1 MNKRM
6 YVKPRTGLLMRA
18 ESLKG
23 LKEQRADLLTQM
35 ETLTDAVKTE
45 KRAFTEDEIAKFNV
59 LEKQVKDIDAT
70 IAATERAA
78 AMTIDEAAG
87 TEAPDPK
94 EPTEA
99 MERRAF
105 EGYIRGIVLEER
117 AATNLEKGVNGAV
130 IPKTIANK
138 IIETVKELSPIYAA
152 TTKYHVKGELS
163 FPVYDESTQRI
174 QCAYANE
181 FTALTSTAGKFTSV
195 SLTGF
200 LAGVLSKVSKSLVN
214 NAQFD
219 LVSYTINKVAQA
231 VAEFLENELING
243 TASKMTGIT
252 SATTAV
258 TAASATAVTADELI
272 DLQMSVPEV
281 YQGKCEWYMHK
292 DTLKLL
298 RKLKDNDGNYVLNR
312 DLTTA
317 FGWTLLGR
325 PIKITESMPKAEAG
339 KVSIVYGDMSG
350 LYVKIVE
357 DMDIQVLTE
366 KFADEHAIGVIAW
379 LEMDSKIIEPQKIVS
394 LKMKAGA

>member
-1 MNKRM
+1 M
-6 YVKPRTGLLMRA
+6 
-18 ESLKG
+18 
-23 LKEQRADLLTQM
+23 
-35 ETLTDAVKTE
+35 
-45 KRAFTEDEIAKFNV
+45 
-59 LEKQVKDIDAT
+59 
-70 IAATERAA
+70 
-78 AMTIDEAAG
+78 
-87 TEAPDPK
+87 
-94 EPTEA
+94 
-99 MERRAF
+99 
-105 EGYIRGIVLEER
+105 
-117 AATNLEKGVNGAV
+117 
-130 IPKTIANK
+130 
-138 IIETVKELSPIYAA
+138 
-152 TTKYHVKGELS
+152 
-163 FPVYDESTQRI
+163 
-174 QCAYANE
+174 
-181 FTALTSTAGKFTSV
+181 TSTAVKFTSV
-195 SLTGF
+195 ALTGF

-231 VAEFLENELING
+231 IAEFLENELING

-258 TAASATAVTADELI
+258 TAASATAVTTDELI
-272 DLQMSVPEV
+272 DLQMRVPEV

>member
-45 KRAFTEDEIAKFNV
+45 KRAFTEDEIANFNR
-59 LEKQVKDIDAT
+59 LEKQVKGIDAT

-78 AMTIDEAAG
+78 AMTIDEAV
-87 TEAPDPK
+87 EAEVSDPK

-105 EGYIRGIVLEER
+105 ESYIRGIVLEER

-174 QCAYANE
+174 QCVYATE

-214 NAQFD
+214 NSQFD

-231 VAEFLENELING
+231 IAEFLENELING

-258 TAASATAVTADELI
+258 TAASATAVTTDELI
-272 DLQMSVPEV
+272 DLQMSVPEI

-339 KVSIVYGDMSG
+339 KISIVYGDMSG

>member
-70 IAATERAA
+70 IAVTERAA

-174 QCAYANE
+174 QCAYATE

-231 VAEFLENELING
+231 IAEFLENELING

-258 TAASATAVTADELI
+258 TAASATAVTTDELI

-325 PIKITESMPKAEAG
+325 PSRLPSPCRKRKPARFPLST
-339 KVSIVYGDMSG
+339 
-350 LYVKIVE
+350 
-357 DMDIQVLTE
+357 
-366 KFADEHAIGVIAW
+366 AI
-379 LEMDSKIIEPQKIVS
+379 
-394 LKMKAGA
+394 